1 MSLRKFTQSVDGT
14 IPIQA
19 LMYNDEELI
28 STQDGVGIYDGL
40 QKSPDHPSGTVH
52 VTNQRLF
59 YIDATKRASR
69 SFFLELSRV
78 SRTDYYAG
86 LFTSSSKVT
95 LHLSTENSAPEEPS
109 QSGFKSW
116 ECEVCAYRN
125 PPGLS
130 PSASRICGLCGVPRS
145 LPVTISS
152 SNVPSEVPQSTLA
165 SASTSALSQR
175 SRKPSAIACP
185 ACTFLNH
192 PSMQT
197 CEICSTTL
205 PKAVGVSTH
214 IEAKSAPATRP
225 TTPGPDDDDS
235 ESKMLKLS
243 FRRGGDKP
251 FYTAL
256 KRSLK
261 GQAWGVAHPNNGNEG
276 VRSGICEC
284 MFSSLT
290 LHSNRFLL
298 KAGIMQVVETNAQ
311 HRDTNMSNALQDLEA
326 LMVKAKDMVRLAA
339 ELNERLTASST
350 TTANN
355 PYSSSLSVLSSTSTE
370 PEEAT
375 FIRSSL
381 SQLGLQMENTPVT
394 LDMMKDEREWMEQLA
409 RELANVLQ
417 GSEKGTPSIGG
428 MMKERGIIAL
438 DEVWGGWNR
447 ARGVALIPPSTFLQ
461 VIPHLAVFTTPTIT
475 SRTLNSGLAV
485 LHTPPY
491 SRAAFAARICGLLA
505 LAGPKSTTEIAQ
517 EEGMT
522 IGLTTEM
529 LNIVEEDGDVCR
541 DDGQSVIQENKGDI
555 LVLGEVDWWANLFSG
570 YTWDGQ
576 E

>member
-1 MSLRKFTQSVDGT
+1 MALQRYTKSVDGT

-28 STQDGVGIYDGL
+28 STQDGIGIYDGL
-40 QKSPDHPSGTVH
+40 QKSLDHQSGTVH
-52 VTNQRLF
+52 ITSQRLF
-59 YIDATKRASR
+59 YIDATKKAFR
-69 SFFLELSRV
+69 SFSLALSHV
-78 SRTDYYAG
+78 SKTDYYAG
-86 LFTSSSKVT
+86 LFSSSPKVT
-95 LHLSTENSAPEEPS
+95 LHLSIEDPASEEPS
-109 QSGFKSW
+109 GFGSW

-130 PSASRICGLCGVPRS
+130 PSAARVCALCGVPRS
-145 LPVTISS
+145 LPAKSASS
-152 SNVPSEVPQSTLA
+152 SASSEVPQPSIDSSFPT
-165 SASTSALSQR
+165 SASTSALPQR
-175 SRKPSAIACP
+175 FRKPSSISCP

-197 CEICSTTL
+197 CEICSTPL
-205 PKAVGVSTH
+205 PKASGDHTQ
-214 IEAKSAPATRP
+214 AKSAPTTRP
-225 TTPGPDDDDS
+225 TTPGLNDNDI

-243 FRRGGDKP
+243 FRKGGDKV

-261 GQAWGVAHPNNGNEG
+261 GRAWEITPSNAGTNGA
-276 VRSGICEC
+276 RSGICENT
-284 MFSSLT
+284 FLVDVITSDSLC
-290 LHSNRFLL
+290 L
-298 KAGIMQVVETNAQ
+298 AGIMQAVENNAQ
-311 HRDTNMSNALQDLEA
+311 NRDADMSNALQDLEA

-350 TTANN
+350 TTAND
-355 PYSSSLSVLSSTSTE
+355 PYSSVLSSTLTE

-409 RELANVLQ
+409 RELANILQ
-417 GSEKGTPSIGG
+417 GSEKVSSSSSGG
-428 MMKERGIIAL
+428 MMKKRGIIAL

-461 VIPHLAVFTTPTIT
+461 VIPHLPAFTNPTIT

-517 EEGMT
+517 EEGIT
-522 IGLTTEM
+522 IGLTVEM
-529 LNIVEEDGDVCR
+529 LIIVEEDGDVCR
-541 DDGQSVIQENKGDI
+541 DDGQSVIQEKKGDI
-555 LVLGEVDWWANLFSG
+555 LVLGEVNWWANLFIG

>member
-1 MSLRKFTQSVDGT
+1 MALQRYTKSVDGT

-28 STQDGVGIYDGL
+28 STQDGIGIYDGL
-40 QKSPDHPSGTVH
+40 QKSLDHQSGTVH
-52 VTNQRLF
+52 ITSQRLF
-59 YIDATKRASR
+59 YIDATKKASR
-69 SFFLELSRV
+69 SFSLALSHV
-78 SRTDYYAG
+78 SKTDYYAG
-86 LFTSSSKVT
+86 LFSSSPKVT
-95 LHLSTENSAPEEPS
+95 FHLSIEDPALEEPS
-109 QSGFKSW
+109 GFGSW

-130 PSASRICGLCGVPRS
+130 PSAARVCALCGVPRS
-145 LPVTISS
+145 LPAKSAS
-152 SNVPSEVPQSTLA
+152 SEVPQPNIDTSFPT
-165 SASTSALSQR
+165 SASTSAFPQR
-175 SRKPSAIACP
+175 FEKPSSISCP

-197 CEICSTTL
+197 CEICSTPL
-205 PKAVGVSTH
+205 PKASGDRTH
-214 IEAKSAPATRP
+214 IEAKSAPTTRP
-225 TTPGPDDDDS
+225 TTPGLNDNDIG
-235 ESKMLKLS
+235 SKMLKLS
-243 FRRGGDKP
+243 FRKGGDKV

-261 GQAWGVAHPNNGNEG
+261 GRAWEITPSNAGTNS
-276 VRSGICEC
+276 VRSGI
-284 MFSSLT
+284 S
-290 LHSNRFLL
+290 
-298 KAGIMQVVETNAQ
+298 GIMQAVETNAQ
-311 HRDTNMSNALQDLEA
+311 NRDTDMSNALQDLEA
-326 LMVKAKDMVRLAA
+326 LMVKAKDMVSLAA
-339 ELNERLTASST
+339 ELNERLTAST

-355 PYSSSLSVLSSTSTE
+355 PYSSVPSSTPTE

-394 LDMMKDEREWMEQLA
+394 LDMMKDEREWIEQLA
-409 RELANVLQ
+409 RELANILQ
-417 GSEKGTPSIGG
+417 GSEKVPSSSSGG
-428 MMKERGIIAL
+428 MMKKRGIIAL

-461 VIPHLAVFTTPTIT
+461 VIPHLPAFTNPTIT

-517 EEGMT
+517 EEGIT
-522 IGLTTEM
+522 IGLTVEM
-529 LNIVEEDGDVCR
+529 LIIVEEDGDVCR

-555 LVLGEVDWWANLFSG
+555 LVLGEVNWWANLFIG

>member
-1 MSLRKFTQSVDGT
+1 MALQRYTKSVDGT

-28 STQDGVGIYDGL
+28 STQDGLGIYDGL
-40 QKSPDHPSGTVH
+40 QKSLDHQSGTVH
-52 VTNQRLF
+52 ITSQRLF

-69 SFFLELSRV
+69 SFSLALSHV
-78 SRTDYYAG
+78 SKTDYYAG
-86 LFTSSSKVT
+86 LFSSSPKVT
-95 LHLSTENSAPEEPS
+95 LHLSIEDPASEEL
-109 QSGFKSW
+109 SGFGSW

-130 PSASRICGLCGVPRS
+130 PSAAR
-145 LPVTISS
+145 
-152 SNVPSEVPQSTLA
+152 
-165 SASTSALSQR
+165 
-175 SRKPSAIACP
+175 
-185 ACTFLNH
+185 
-192 PSMQT
+192 T
-197 CEICSTTL
+197 CEICSTPL
-205 PKAVGVSTH
+205 PKASGDHTQ
-214 IEAKSAPATRP
+214 AKSAPTTRP
-225 TTPGPDDDDS
+225 TTPGLNDDDI

-243 FRRGGDKP
+243 FRKGGDKV

-261 GQAWGVAHPNNGNEG
+261 GRAWEITPSNAGTNGA
-276 VRSGICEC
+276 RSGI
-284 MFSSLT
+284 S
-290 LHSNRFLL
+290 
-298 KAGIMQVVETNAQ
+298 GIMQAVENNAQ
-311 HRDTNMSNALQDLEA
+311 NRDADMSNALQDLEA

-350 TTANN
+350 TTAND
-355 PYSSSLSVLSSTSTE
+355 PYSSVLSSTLTE

-409 RELANVLQ
+409 RELANILQ
-417 GSEKGTPSIGG
+417 GSEKVSSSSSGG
-428 MMKERGIIAL
+428 MMKKRGIIAL

-461 VIPHLAVFTTPTIT
+461 VIPHLPAFTNPTIT

-517 EEGMT
+517 EEGIT
-522 IGLTTEM
+522 IGLTVEM
-529 LNIVEEDGDVCR
+529 LIIVEEDGDVCR
-541 DDGQSVIQENKGDI
+541 DDGQSVIQEKKDDI
-555 LVLGEVDWWANLFSG
+555 LVLGEVNWWANLFIG

>member
-1 MSLRKFTQSVDGT
+1 MALQKFSKTVDGT
-14 IPIQA
+14 IPVQA
-19 LMYNDEELI
+19 LLYNDEELI
-28 STQDGVGIYDGL
+28 ASQDGVGIYDGL
-40 QKSPDHPSGTVH
+40 QKSPQHQSGTIH
-52 VTNQRLF
+52 VTSQRLF
-59 YIDATKRASR
+59 YIDALKKASR
-69 SFFLELSRV
+69 SFYLELSHV
-78 SRTDYYAG
+78 SQTDYYAG
-86 LFTSSSKVT
+86 LFTSSPKVT
-95 LHLSTENSAPEEPS
+95 LHLSSDNFVPEES
-109 QSGFKSW
+109 TQTGFESW

-130 PSASRICGLCGVPRS
+130 PSAARICGLCGVPRNLPGKTFSSSVEILQSNATSS
-145 LPVTISS
+145 LPS
-152 SNVPSEVPQSTLA
+152 
-165 SASTSALSQR
+165 SASTSVLPEHPR
-175 SRKPSAIACP
+175 EPSLIACP

-192 PSMQT
+192 PSMRT
-197 CEICSTTL
+197 CEICATPL
-205 PKAVGVSTH
+205 PKAAGDPH
-214 IEAKSAPATRP
+214 IAKSAPATRP
-225 TTPGPDDDDS
+225 ATPGFDDNDPD
-235 ESKMLKLS
+235 SKTIKLS
-243 FRRGGDKP
+243 FRRGGDKV
-251 FYTAL
+251 FYAAL

-261 GQAWGVAHPNNGNEG
+261 GRAWEVAPSNVANDG
-276 VRSGICEC
+276 VRSGI
-284 MFSSLT
+284 S
-290 LHSNRFLL
+290 
-298 KAGIMQVVETNAQ
+298 GIMQAVETSAQ
-311 HRDTNMSNALQDLEA
+311 NRDTNMSNALEDLEA
-326 LMVKAKDMVRLAA
+326 LMAKAKDMVRLAA
-339 ELNERLTASST
+339 ELNERLTASSM

-355 PYSSSLSVLSSTSTE
+355 PYSSSLSLLSSTSTE

-417 GSEKGTPSIGG
+417 GSAKANLSSSAGGG

-461 VIPHLAVFTTPTIT
+461 VVPLLPAFTNPTIT
-475 SRTLNSGLAV
+475 SRSLNSGLAV

-491 SRAAFAARICGLLA
+491 SRAAFAARVCGLLA

-522 IGLTTEM
+522 ISLTAEM

-541 DDGQSVIQENKGDI
+541 DDGRCVIQENSKDV
-555 LVLGEVDWWANLFSG
+555 LVLGEVNWWANLFLG

-576 E
+576 Q

>member
-1 MSLRKFTQSVDGT
+1 MALQKFSKSVDGT
-14 IPIQA
+14 IPIQP
-19 LMYNDEELI
+19 LLYNDEEL
-28 STQDGVGIYDGL
+28 SASQDGVGIYDGL
-40 QKSPDHPSGTVH
+40 QKSPLHQSGTVH
-52 VTNQRLF
+52 VTSQRLF
-59 YIDATKRASR
+59 YIDVLKKASR
-69 SFFLELSRV
+69 SFYLELSHV
-78 SRTDYYAG
+78 SQTDYYAG
-86 LFTSSSKVT
+86 LFTSSPKVT
-95 LHLSTENSAPEEPS
+95 LHLSSDNFVPEES
-109 QSGFKSW
+109 TQTGFESW

-130 PSASRICGLCGVPRS
+130 PSAARICGLCGVPRS
-145 LPVTISS
+145 LPGKTSS
-152 SNVPSEVPQSTLA
+152 SSVEIPQSNATSSLPS
-165 SASTSALSQR
+165 SASTSVLPKHPR
-175 SRKPSAIACP
+175 EPSLITCP

-192 PSMQT
+192 PSMRA
-197 CEICSTTL
+197 CEICATPL
-205 PKAVGVSTH
+205 PKAAGDPH
-214 IEAKSAPATRP
+214 IAKSIPATRP
-225 TTPGPDDDDS
+225 ATPGFDDNDPD
-235 ESKMLKLS
+235 SKTIKLS
-243 FRRGGDKP
+243 FRRGGDKA
-251 FYTAL
+251 FYAAL

-261 GQAWGVAHPNNGNEG
+261 GRAWEVAPSNVANDG
-276 VRSGICEC
+276 VRSGI
-284 MFSSLT
+284 S
-290 LHSNRFLL
+290 
-298 KAGIMQVVETNAQ
+298 GIMQAVETSAQ
-311 HRDTNMSNALQDLEA
+311 NRDINMSNALEDLEA
-326 LMVKAKDMVRLAA
+326 LMAKAKDMVQLAA

-355 PYSSSLSVLSSTSTE
+355 PYSSSLSLLSSTSTE

-417 GSEKGTPSIGG
+417 GSAKANLPSSAGGG

-461 VIPHLAVFTTPTIT
+461 VVPLLPAFTNPTIT
-475 SRTLNSGLAV
+475 SRSLNSGLAV

-491 SRAAFAARICGLLA
+491 SRAAFAARVCGLLA

-522 IGLTTEM
+522 ISLTAEM

-541 DDGQSVIQENKGDI
+541 DDGRCVIQENSKDV
-555 LVLGEVDWWANLFSG
+555 LVLGEVNWWANLFLG

-576 E
+576 Q